1 MRTFRKVSEMW
12 NEKHPED
19 KMSPGVVARIHHVAL
34 AKIKALL
41 DEPESVDITDDLK
54 ECLDRKDRT

>member
-1 MRTFRKVSEMW
+1 MW

-19 KMSPGVVARIHHVAL
+19 KMSPGMVARVHHVAL

-41 DEPESVDITDDLK
+41 GEPESVDITDDLK